1 MKPRPPANQTCGG
14 SPQKNNMKRFRLIR
28 SDPSDAMSNMALDE
42 KIFRAFLED
51 GIPAFRVYGWASPSF
66 TYGVSQKPEDEID
79 MKRCAATGLGIAKR
93 MTGGGVLFH
102 NNEITYSLVCAKE
115 DIGEPD
121 SVFVSYRKI
130 CSFLISF
137 YRSLGLDASFALEKE
152 DFKTRCAPHSLCSAS
167 REKYDIVINGKKIGG
182 NAQKRKKRAVFQHG
196 SIPISVDWPFMR
208 RYTRSLPEDISS
220 GVTTLS
226 EELKLVPDKRILED
240 ILIAAVAKE
249 FDAQFIEEEC
259 PHEAIMAQ

>member
-1 MKPRPPANQTCGG
+1 
-14 SPQKNNMKRFRLIR
+14 MKRFRLIR
-28 SDPSDAMSNMALDE
+28 SGPSDAMSNMELDE
-42 KIFRAFLED
+42 NIFRTFMED
-51 GIPAFRVYGWASPSF
+51 GIPTFRIYGWASPSF

-79 MKRCAATGLGIAKR
+79 IKRCASDGIGIAKR

-137 YRSLGLDASFALEKE
+137 YRSLGLDASFALESE
-152 DFKTRCAPHSLCSAS
+152 DFKTKCAPHELCSAS

-182 NAQKRKKRAVFQHG
+182 NAQKRKRRAVFQHG
-196 SIPISVDWPFMR
+196 SIPISIDWALMR
-208 RYTRSLPEDISS
+208 RYVRHLPEDIHS
-220 GVTTLS
+220 GVTTLT
-226 EELKLVPDKRILED
+226 EELKLIPDKRVLED
-240 ILIAAVAKE
+240 MLIAAAAKE
-249 FDAQFIEEEC
+249 FDAQFIKEEC